1 MTVNNKSVTI
11 TLTMTELNI
20 ITEGLCKEL
29 EYAIEENKEI
39 PDNDLGKD
47 FYQEQEESARKL
59 LNEFCKL
66 VGRKV
71 VKA

>member
-29 EYAIEENKEI
+29 EHAIEENKGIPVNEI
-39 PDNDLGKD
+39 GKEAFD
-47 FYQEQEESARKL
+47 EKEESVRKL